1 MGPGGRG
8 DFHRVLKNHG
18 DTWKIP
24 EKMVALWDKTLSRDF
39 LPRCIKLLL
48 KFHMGSISMPN
59 VLK

>member
-24 EKMVALWDKTLSRDF
+24 GKMVAFWDKTLSRDF
-39 LPRCIKLLL
+39 LPRCITVHKVPYGLN
-48 KFHMGSISMPN
+48 FDAQCP
-59 VLK
+59 